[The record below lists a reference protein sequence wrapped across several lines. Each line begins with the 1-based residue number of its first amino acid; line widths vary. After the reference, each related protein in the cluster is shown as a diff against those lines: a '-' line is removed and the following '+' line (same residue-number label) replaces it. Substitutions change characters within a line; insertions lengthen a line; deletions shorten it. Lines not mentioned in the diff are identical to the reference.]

1 MTGETSRRQTKFA
14 CLTAQVWKYPIIEK
28 EILMKRTRSN
38 STLARQAA
46 ASAVSLALGALFI
59 GGSMSAAA
67 APPKSL
73 KFDMAVSAAASACL
87 PYAQG
92 HVTVRNEG
100 ANQRM
105 KVSVH
110 GLPPKTEFAFFVL
123 QVPTGPFGMSW
134 YQGDIV
140 TDDGGNGSEEFRGIF
155 SSELFVFAP
164 ATRDAAQTDPG
175 VDALTNPKTDPVHT
189 YHLGLWFS
197 EPADAAAAG
206 CPGTVTPFEGNH
218 QAGIQVLNTSN
229 FGTNAADGPLSQ
241 F

>member
-1 MTGETSRRQTKFA
+1 
-14 CLTAQVWKYPIIEK
+14 
-28 EILMKRTRSN
+28 MKGTRSN
-38 STLARQAA
+38 RTLARQAA
-46 ASAVSLALGALFI
+46 TSAVSLALGALFI
-59 GGSMSAAA
+59 GASMSAAA
-67 APPKSL
+67 DQPPKSL
-73 KFDMAVSAAASACL
+73 KFDMAVSASAATCL
-87 PYAQG
+87 PNAQG
-92 HVTVRNEG
+92 HVTISNAG

-105 KVSVH
+105 QVSVQ

-140 TDDGGNGSEEFRGIF
+140 TDGSGNGSEQFTGIF
-155 SSELFVFAP
+155 SRELFVFAP
-164 ATRDAAQTDPG
+164 ATRDAPQTDPG
-175 VDALTNPKTDPVHT
+175 VDALTNPVTAPVHT

-197 EPADAAAAG
+197 EAADAVAAG

-229 FGTNAADGPLSQ
+229 FGTEAKDGPLSQ